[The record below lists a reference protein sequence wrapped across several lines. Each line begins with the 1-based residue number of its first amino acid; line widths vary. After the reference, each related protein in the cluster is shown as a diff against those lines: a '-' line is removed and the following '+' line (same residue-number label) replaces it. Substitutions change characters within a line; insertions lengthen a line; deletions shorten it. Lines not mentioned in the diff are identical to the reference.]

1 MTQASEPFNIEERLE
16 WARGAL
22 RDAAAAALATTPG
35 GQVPPDLAE
44 SDGWRWRVLEDLTS
58 LSQAVSR
65 DYESARERQ
74 QKLAWESRLGPIATG
89 GGAAVGSVVSAVGAG
104 LIKTSGVVGWIL
116 VVFGVIAAVGGSVF
130 SANNYVRNRGQRL
143 RFQRLLR
150 DICDFAYLVVLC

>member
-1 MTQASEPFNIEERLE
+1 M
-16 WARGAL
+16 
-22 RDAAAAALATTPG
+22 
-35 GQVPPDLAE
+35 
-44 SDGWRWRVLEDLTS
+44 
-58 LSQAVSR
+58 
-65 DYESARERQ
+65 
-74 QKLAWESRLGPIATG
+74 
-89 GGAAVGSVVSAVGAG
+89 SAVGAG